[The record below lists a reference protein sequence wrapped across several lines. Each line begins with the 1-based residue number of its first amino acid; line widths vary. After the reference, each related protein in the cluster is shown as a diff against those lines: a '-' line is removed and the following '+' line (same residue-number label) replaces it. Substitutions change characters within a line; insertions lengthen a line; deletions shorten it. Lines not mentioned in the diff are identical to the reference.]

1 VKDLNQLINNKITLS
16 NDQEYALI
24 IGATP
29 SQGARSPKL
38 WNKVYKL
45 KKKNIRMY
53 PADVSE
59 IKLKNLV
66 KFLKTQ
72 KNFIGGSITAP
83 YKVLIMKYLDK
94 IDNSAKKIGS
104 INTIVKKKN
113 TFTGFNTDYHGAS
126 QALKKYKNKKR
137 ILVLGCGGA
146 SKAVI
151 LALNIKF
158 KDSNFF
164 YFNKTYSKVKLFLK
178 KISKKKNYHIFKKLD
193 DLLNLKK
200 IDLIVNTTSVGF
212 NSWINKN
219 KSYYNLKIFS
229 PITNLNNLKKIQKP
243 NLKIFALKNRK
254 IIAKDNSNLGIFF
267 KNNPNSDIFDII
279 YNPLNTKIM
288 KFGYLSRKKIY
299 NGLEMNLVQAVKAFM
314 IVNKV
319 NNFNLI
325 KQLMTSNG

>member
-1 VKDLNQLINNKITLS
+1 MKDLNQLINNKITLS

-104 INTIVKKKN
+104 INTIVKKK
-113 TFTGFNTDYHGAS
+113 
-126 QALKKYKNKKR
+126 KY
-137 ILVLGCGGA
+137 
-146 SKAVI
+146 
-151 LALNIKF
+151 
-158 KDSNFF
+158 F
-164 YFNKTYSKVKLFLK
+164 Y
-178 KISKKKNYHIFKKLD
+178 
-193 DLLNLKK
+193 
-200 IDLIVNTTSVGF
+200 
-212 NSWINKN
+212 WI
-219 KSYYNLKIFS
+219 
-229 PITNLNNLKKIQKP
+229 
-243 NLKIFALKNRK
+243 
-254 IIAKDNSNLGIFF
+254 
-267 KNNPNSDIFDII
+267 
-279 YNPLNTKIM
+279 
-288 KFGYLSRKKIY
+288 
-299 NGLEMNLVQAVKAFM
+299 
-314 IVNKV
+314 
-319 NNFNLI
+319 
-325 KQLMTSNG
+325 